1 MRIFVTGAR
10 GAIGQQLTDA
20 LVDAGHTVVA
30 ASRHPEHYD
39 GAGTVVPFD
48 LDGVLPDH
56 RSAVGDLIASCD
68 AAYYLV
74 HALDR
79 RDFEATDRRRCERF
93 ADLWGP
99 DRRVVYLGGLGADHA
114 VSPHLRSRHE
124 VGRIL
129 RRRCDTVELRASI
142 VLGPASTSFRLVRTL
157 SRVASRWPLP
167 LLVPKAADTATQ
179 PIAQHDLTTA
189 LVDALDLAS
198 GVYDVGGPEIVTFA
212 ELMERSAA
220 AQGRSLRVRPRLW
233 IGPEW
238 AGPSA
243 ALLADVD
250 ARATTA
256 LFRSMGT
263 HTVVRPDHALPTRRR
278 PRTGVDEALQHALLA
293 SV

>member
-39 GAGTVVPFD
+39 GAGKVVPFD
-48 LDGVLPDH
+48 LDGPLPGD
-56 RSAVGDLIASCD
+56 RDAVGHLLASCD
-68 AAYYLV
+68 AAYYLI

-79 RDFEATDRRRCERF
+79 RDFEAIDRRRAERF

-99 DRRVVYLGGLGADHA
+99 DRRVVYLGGLGADEGA
-114 VSPHLRSRHE
+114 SPHLRSRHE

-142 VLGPASTSFRLVRTL
+142 VLGPGSMSFRLVRTL
-157 SRVASRWPLP
+157 SSLASRWPLP
-167 LLVPKAADTATQ
+167 LLVPRAAHTATQ
-179 PIAQHDLTTA
+179 PIAQRDLTTA
-189 LVDALDLAS
+189 LVDALDLAA
-198 GVYDVGGPEIVTFA
+198 GVYDVGGPDIVTFA
-212 ELMERSAA
+212 ELLERSAA
-220 AQGRSLRVRPRLW
+220 AQGRSLQVRPRLW

-238 AGPSA
+238 AGPGA

-250 ARATTA
+250 PRATTA
-256 LFRSMGT
+256 LFGSMAT
-263 HTVVRPDHALPTRRR
+263 RTVVRPDHALPRQRR
-278 PRTGVDEALQHALLA
+278 PTTGIDAALKHALLA
-293 SV
+293 SA